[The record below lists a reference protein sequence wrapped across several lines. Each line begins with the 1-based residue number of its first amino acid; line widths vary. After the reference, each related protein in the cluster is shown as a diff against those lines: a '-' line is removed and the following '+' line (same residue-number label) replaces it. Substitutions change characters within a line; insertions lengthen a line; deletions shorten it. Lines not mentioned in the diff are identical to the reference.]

1 MEPDKQ
7 SVGTI
12 VADDSTAAPSTN
24 VVTDESAKP
33 PSDFYVSRKKMNF
46 GGKGNQFL
54 LYGGAAVVMIAIIA
68 FFLMTNPAKRRV
80 VAHGK
85 TVSRENKV
93 HGLMPGDRAKREGF
107 NTSANSKVS
116 PHAIAQTSQVDNENG
131 AQAAGSR
138 GAAAGNQQG
147 AVRGRY
153 GRGGTSDRYRPSGSL
168 SSVGSFTPPPYS
180 GHAYEPTVAVAGVP
194 MSQGMTRAL
203 YKEVSKPSIIFAA
216 SAASS
221 QPSTAATATTTTSG
235 APANPVTNFGLE
247 PGFHVEAHLESSAS
261 TLGGTPVVA
270 VVEYNYEKDGT
281 VLIPAG
287 SRAVGKLS
295 AASSTGL
302 VNMSFTELY
311 LPDGERVPIHAVGLD
326 EHLHLIKGKVTG
338 RNTGKELALAALT
351 GLGSIGATFASP
363 NSGSAISQQQ
373 IAEMQIANNAGQ
385 GVNQV
390 IEQMHVTQHVV
401 VTVPAGV
408 PLFLTFVAPEKRGV
422 TNTGGQ

>member
-1 MEPDKQ
+1 MEPDKH
-7 SVGTI
+7 VMGT
-12 VADDSTAAPSTN
+12 VVTEDSTTAPSTN
-24 VVTDESAKP
+24 VVTDESASP
-33 PSDFYVSRKKMNF
+33 PNEFYVSRKKMNF
-46 GGKGNQFL
+46 KGKGNQFV
-54 LYGGAAVVMIAIIA
+54 LYGGAALVILAIVA

-80 VAHGK
+80 VAHGQ
-85 TVSRENKV
+85 TVSHVKKV
-93 HGLMPGDRAKREGF
+93 HGLMPGDRPQHNGIKQARGS
-107 NTSANSKVS
+107 NVS
-116 PHAIAQTSQVDNENG
+116 PQSIAQTSEMNNQNG
-131 AQAAGSR
+131 ASHGGSP
-138 GAAAGNQQG
+138 A
-147 AVRGRY
+147 GRY
-153 GRGGTSDRYRPSGSL
+153 GGRSAATGVRRSGPL
-168 SSVGSFTPPPYS
+168 SSVQSFTPAPYS
-180 GHAYEPTVAVAGVP
+180 GHEYEPTVAVAGVP

-203 YKEVSKPSIIFAA
+203 YKEVSKPSIVFAG
-216 SAASS
+216 SAAS
-221 QPSTAATATTTTSG
+221 QANATSTANPTSSIS
-235 APANPVTNFGLE
+235 ASPVNPVTNFGLE

-270 VVEYNYEKDGT
+270 VVEYDYAKDGT

-302 VNMSFTELY
+302 VNMSFTQLY
-311 LPDGERVPIHAVGLD
+311 LPDGERVPIQAVGLD

-373 IAEMQIANNAGQ
+373 IAEMQVANNAGQ

-390 IEQMHVTQHVV
+390 IEQMHVTQHIV

-408 PLFLTFVAPEKRGV
+408 PLFLTFVAPEKRGAI
-422 TNTGGQ
+422 NNNGQ